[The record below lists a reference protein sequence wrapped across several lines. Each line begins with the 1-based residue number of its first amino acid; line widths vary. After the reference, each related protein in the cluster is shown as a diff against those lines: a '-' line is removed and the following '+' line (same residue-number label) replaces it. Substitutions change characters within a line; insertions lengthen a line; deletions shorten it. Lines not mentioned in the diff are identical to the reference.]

1 VSQVNLLPPE
11 ILQGQRWRRL
21 AALVAVLGG
30 VAIVAVIGFY
40 LYQQNQLSS
49 VDGEIETQATTNAGI
64 QTQINQKQKFAD
76 LQSEAQEKEAL
87 VATAYSGEVSF
98 SALLMDVSRVMPSDA
113 YVDSLTTSVTP
124 PATTTAAAGT
134 TPTQLVGTLSG
145 TGKALSIDTVAA
157 LLTRLGQVDG
167 WVNPWVSTL
176 VRADDG
182 TGYTYAVSV
191 DLTDAV
197 VTARGKEAGVAA
209 G

>member
-30 VAIVAVIGFY
+30 LAIVVVIAFY

-64 QTQINQKQKFAD
+64 QTQINEKQKFAD
-76 LQSEAQEKEAL
+76 LQAEAQEKEAL

-113 YVDSLTTSVTP
+113 YVDSLTTSVTAP
-124 PATTTAAAGT
+124 TTTTAVVGT
-134 TPTQLVGTLSG
+134 TPSQLVGTLSG

-176 VRADDG
+176 VRAEDG

-191 DLTDAV
+191 DLTEAV
-197 VTARGKEAGVAA
+197 VTAKGKEAGVAA

>member
-21 AALVAVLGG
+21 AAFVAVLGG
-30 VAIVAVIGFY
+30 LAIVVVIAFY

-64 QTQINQKQKFAD
+64 QTQINEKQKFAD

-113 YVDSLTTSVTP
+113 YVDSLTTALNP
-124 PATTTAAAGT
+124 PAPTTAAAGT

-145 TGKALSIDTVAA
+145 SGKALSIDTVAA

-182 TGYTYAVSV
+182 TGYAYAVTV
-191 DLTDAV
+191 DLTEAV